1 MHKWAMLQRPAAAL
15 SSTPEQLGKRARRAW
30 LLFAGIALMFV
41 ATALTGAG
49 LYARRAEVATLA
61 AQGRTDANLK
71 VALLRAVLESP
82 RALPLL
88 LSEDQQVHDALQSKG
103 AVAIDVLNRKLEGL
117 VSGTKA
123 SVLYVTGV
131 DGFAIASSN
140 WREATS
146 FVGNDYGFRAYFSG
160 AMQSGTAEY
169 FALGNTSKRPG
180 LYISRRVGN
189 AAAPLGVVV
198 VKMEFDQLEADWH
211 EANRPAYVSDDH
223 GVVLIT
229 SVPSWRFMTTAPLAG
244 PLAATIR
251 SSQQFGNAPLIP
263 LPITRP
269 EALSPDVSMVH
280 AVTPGGSDA
289 EYLRLSTLVQSTPWR
304 LDYLVPAEAPIAA
317 AVREMRLLA
326 LGVVVPLLALAGY
339 LLWRR
344 QSAHMRI
351 AAEQA
356 ARIELERRVVERT
369 HDLSLARDR
378 LQAEIT
384 DHRSTEAKL
393 QVMQQEL
400 VQANRLATLG
410 QVAAGVAHEI
420 NQPVATIR
428 AYADNARVFLERKQT
443 ASAEENLGAIAALT
457 ERIGGITEELKVFAR
472 KGRTA
477 AEPVELRGVIEGAV
491 VLLRSRFAGR
501 LDALDITLPPQTLKV
516 MGNRLRLEQVLIN
529 LFQNALEAL
538 DGRDGARVQVS
549 AQETADGVAL
559 AVADNGPGISPAIL
573 KSLFTPFNTSK
584 EKGLGLGLVI
594 SQDIVADYGGRI
606 EVASGRDGTRFT
618 VHLAKAR

>member
-1 MHKWAMLQRPAAAL
+1 MLQRPAAAPAQVL
-15 SSTPEQLGKRARRAW
+15 SSSPEQLGKRARRAW
-30 LLFAGIALMFV
+30 LLFAAVAL
-41 ATALTGAG
+41 AITAAALYGAG
-49 LYARRAEVATLA
+49 LYGRSTEIQALA

-71 VALLRAVLESP
+71 VALLRAVLENP

-88 LSEDQQVHDALQSKG
+88 LSEDQQVRDALTERSP
-103 AVAIDVLNRKLEGL
+103 ATIDVLNRKLEGL

-123 SVLYVTGV
+123 SVLYVTGT
-131 DGFAIASSN
+131 DGLAIASSN
-140 WREATS
+140 WREPTS
-146 FVGNDYGFRAYFSG
+146 FVGNDYRFRAYFSG
-160 AMQSGTAEY
+160 AMQTGTAEY
-169 FALGNTSKRPG
+169 FALGNVSKRPG
-180 LYISRRVGN
+180 LYISRRVGS

-211 EANRPAYVSDDH
+211 EANRPAYVSDEH

-229 SVPSWRFMTTAPLAG
+229 SVPSWRFMTTAPLG
-244 PLAATIR
+244 QPVLGEIR
-251 SSQQFGNAPLIP
+251 NSQQFGDAPLVR
-263 LPITRP
+263 LPINRP
-269 EALSPDVSMVH
+269 QALSDDVALVH
-280 AVTPGGSDA
+280 AITPGGSEA
-289 EYLRLSTLVQSTPWR
+289 EYLRLSTPIASTPWR

-317 AVREMRLLA
+317 AQREMRLLA
-326 LGVVVPLLALAGY
+326 LGIIGPLIGLAAY

-344 QSAHMRI
+344 QSAQMRI

-369 HDLSLARDR
+369 EDLSRARDR

-384 DHRSTEAKL
+384 GHRSTEAKL
-393 QVMQQEL
+393 QVVQQEL
-400 VQANRLATLG
+400 VQANRLAILG

-428 AYADNARVFLERKQT
+428 AYADNARVFLDRKQT
-443 ASAEENLGAIAALT
+443 VPAEENLGAIAALT
-457 ERIGGITEELKVFAR
+457 ERIGTITEELKAFAR

-501 LDALDITLPPQTLKV
+501 LDALDIAPPPPGLKV
-516 MGNRLRLEQVLIN
+516 KGNRIRLEQVLIN

-538 DGRDGARVQVS
+538 DGRENARVEVS
-549 AQETADGVAL
+549 AEETADGVT
-559 AVADNGPGISPAIL
+559 VNVSDNGPGIPPEIL

-594 SQDIVADYGGRI
+594 SKDIVADYGGRI
-606 EVASGRDGTRFT
+606 EVASDDRGTRFT
-618 VHLAKAR
+618 IHLAKAA

>member
-1 MHKWAMLQRPAAAL
+1 MLQRPAAVLAA
-15 SSTPEQLGKRARRAW
+15 TPELLAGRARRAW
-30 LLFAGIALMFV
+30 LLFAAVALLIV
-41 ATALTGAG
+41 LAALYGAG
-49 LYARRAEVATLA
+49 LYGRSTEIEALAT
-61 AQGRTDANLK
+61 QGRTDANLK
-71 VALLRAVLESP
+71 VALLRAVLENP

-88 LSEDQQVHDALQSKG
+88 LSEDQQVHDALSERSP
-103 AVAIDVLNRKLEGL
+103 AAIDVLNRKLEGL

-123 SVLYVTGV
+123 SVLYVTGT
-131 DGFAIASSN
+131 DGLAIASSN
-140 WREATS
+140 WREPVS

-169 FALGNTSKRPG
+169 FALGNVSKRPG
-180 LYISRRVGN
+180 LYISRRVDG
-189 AAAPLGVVV
+189 ASGPLGVVV

-211 EANRPAYVSDDH
+211 EANRPAYVSDAH

-229 SVPSWRFMTTAPLAG
+229 SVPSWRFLTTEPLSRPMLAG
-244 PLAATIR
+244 IR
-251 SSQQFGNAPLIP
+251 ASQQFGDAPLVP
-263 LPITRP
+263 LPVTKP
-269 EALSPDVSMVH
+269 QPLSSDVALVH
-280 AVTPGGSDA
+280 AITPGGSDA
-289 EYLRLSTLVQSTPWR
+289 EYLRLSTAVPSTPWR

-317 AVREMRLLA
+317 AQREMRLLT
-326 LGVVVPLLALAGY
+326 LGVLVPLLALAAY

-344 QSAHMRI
+344 QSAQMRI

-356 ARIELERRVVERT
+356 ARAELERRVVERT
-369 HDLSLARDR
+369 QDLSLARDR
-378 LQAEIT
+378 LQAEIA

-428 AYADNARVFLERKQT
+428 AYADNARVFLERKQS

-457 ERIGGITEELKVFAR
+457 ERIGSITEELKAFAR

-477 AEPVELRGVIEGAV
+477 AEPVELRSVIEGAV

-501 LDALDITLPPQTLKV
+501 LDALSVTLPPPALKV

-538 DGRDGARVQVS
+538 DGRDGARVEVF
-549 AQETADGVAL
+549 ATETTEDVAL
-559 AVADNGPGISPAIL
+559 VVSDNGLGIPPAIL
-573 KSLFTPFNTSK
+573 KSLFTPFTTSK

-594 SQDIVADYGGRI
+594 SKDIVADYGGRI
-606 EVASGRDGTRFT
+606 EVSSSGQGTRFT
-618 VHLAKAR
+618 IHLSKAGA

>member
-1 MHKWAMLQRPAAAL
+1 MLQRPAAVL
-15 SSTPEQLGKRARRAW
+15 SPTPEQLGKRARRAW
-30 LLFAGIALMFV
+30 LLFAAIALVIV

-49 LYARRAEVATLA
+49 LYSRRAEVAALA

-88 LSEDQQVHDALQSKG
+88 LSEDQQVHDALQNKG
-103 AVAIDVLNRKLEGL
+103 AVTIDVLNRKLEGL

-140 WREATS
+140 WRETTS

-160 AMQSGTAEY
+160 AMQSRTAEY

-244 PLAATIR
+244 PAAAAIR

-280 AVTPGGSDA
+280 AITPGGSDA

-304 LDYLVPAEAPIAA
+304 LDYLVPVEAPIAA

-344 QSAHMRI
+344 QSAQMRI

-501 LDALDITLPPQTLKV
+501 LDALDITLPPVTLKV

-606 EVASGRDGTRFT
+606 EVVSGQAGTRFT
-618 VHLAKAR
+618 IHLARAA

>member
-1 MHKWAMLQRPAAAL
+1 MLQRPAAVL
-15 SSTPEQLGKRARRAW
+15 SPTPEQLGKRARRAW
-30 LLFAGIALMFV
+30 LLFAAIALV
-41 ATALTGAG
+41 IVGTALTGAG

-88 LSEDQQVHDALQSKG
+88 LSEDQQVHDALQNKG

-160 AMQSGTAEY
+160 AMLSGTAEY

-244 PLAATIR
+244 PLAAAIR
-251 SSQQFGNAPLIP
+251 GSQQFGNAPLIP

-280 AVTPGGSDA
+280 AITPGGSDA

-344 QSAHMRI
+344 QSAQMRI

-477 AEPVELRGVIEGAV
+477 AEPVELRGVVEGAV

-501 LDALDITLPPQTLKV
+501 LDALDITLPPPTLKV

-538 DGRDGARVQVS
+538 DGRDGAKVQVS
-549 AQETADGVAL
+549 AEETADGVAL

-606 EVASGRDGTRFT
+606 EVASGKDGTRFT
-618 VHLAKAR
+618 VHLARAR

>member
-1 MHKWAMLQRPAAAL
+1 MLQRPAAVL
-15 SSTPEQLGKRARRAW
+15 SPTPEQLGKRARRAW
-30 LLFAGIALMFV
+30 LLFAAIALVIV

-88 LSEDQQVHDALQSKG
+88 LSEDQQVHDALQNKG

-146 FVGNDYGFRAYFSG
+146 FVGNDYGFRAYFSD

-244 PLAATIR
+244 PLAAAIR
-251 SSQQFGNAPLIP
+251 DSQQFGNAPLIP
-263 LPITRP
+263 LPITGL

-280 AVTPGGSDA
+280 AITPGGGDA

-344 QSAHMRI
+344 QSAQMRI

-369 HDLSLARDR
+369 RDLSLARDR

-501 LDALDITLPPQTLKV
+501 LDALDITLPPPTLKV

-538 DGRDGARVQVS
+538 DGRDGAKVQVS

-594 SQDIVADYGGRI
+594 SQDIIADYGGRI

-618 VHLAKAR
+618 VHLARAA

>member
-30 LLFAGIALMFV
+30 LLFAGIALVFV

-88 LSEDQQVHDALQSKG
+88 LSEDQQVHDALQNKG

-344 QSAHMRI
+344 QSAQMRI

-477 AEPVELRGVIEGAV
+477 AEPVELRGVIEGAA

-549 AQETADGVAL
+549 AQETADGVTL

>member
-1 MHKWAMLQRPAAAL
+1 MLQRPAAVL
-15 SSTPEQLGKRARRAW
+15 SPTPEQLGKRARRAW
-30 LLFAGIALMFV
+30 LLFAAIALVIV

-49 LYARRAEVATLA
+49 LYARRAEVAALA

-88 LSEDQQVHDALQSKG
+88 LSEDQQVHDALQNKG
-103 AVAIDVLNRKLEGL
+103 AVTIDVLNRKLEGL

-140 WREATS
+140 WRETTS

-169 FALGNTSKRPG
+169 FALGNISKRPG

-244 PLAATIR
+244 PVAAAIR

-280 AVTPGGSDA
+280 AITPGGSDA

-304 LDYLVPAEAPIAA
+304 LDYLVPVEAPIAA

-344 QSAHMRI
+344 QSAQMRI

-501 LDALDITLPPQTLKV
+501 LDALDITLPPVTLKV

-538 DGRDGARVQVS
+538 DGRDGARVEVS
-549 AQETADGVAL
+549 AQETAEGVAL

-606 EVASGRDGTRFT
+606 EVASDQAGTRFT
-618 VHLAKAR
+618 IHLARAA